1 MLKNKSRF
9 ILARHGETFL
19 NLEHRWQG
27 MGDSLL
33 TEEGVK
39 QAELLGREMK
49 SYHVSR
55 IITSQLQRAR
65 QTGNIV
71 AGINGI
77 RSIRS
82 TEFLNER
89 NLGILEGLTSDEIR
103 EKFGV
108 DFRVITSTD
117 IDEFERVEPWK
128 SFVGRIFSYLEEL
141 HDRNYEGTTLLLAHG
156 GVMRAVYNTLTNS
169 NEQKVVFF
177 NCSYMML
184 HRENRNFTIDSI
196 SAPGYSLSLHDSN
209 QAINEDITD

>member
-1 MLKNKSRF
+1 MLQNKSRF
-9 ILARHGETFL
+9 ILARHGETIL

-27 MGDSLL
+27 MGDSKL

-39 QAELLGREMK
+39 QAELLGKAMK
-49 SYHVSR
+49 RYNISR
-55 IITSQLQRAR
+55 IITSQLRRAR
-65 QTGNIV
+65 ETGNIV

-77 RSIRS
+77 RSISS

-89 NLGILEGLTSDEIR
+89 NLGIMEGLTPEEIR
-103 EKFGV
+103 RKFSV
-108 DFRVITSTD
+108 DFKFITSTD
-117 IDEFERVEPWK
+117 IDEFEGVEPWK
-128 SFVGRIFSYLEEL
+128 SFVGRIFSYLEDL

-184 HRENRNFTIDSI
+184 HVENRNFTIDSI
-196 SAPGYSLSLHDSN
+196 SSPGYLISPHDS
-209 QAINEDITD
+209 I

>member
-1 MLKNKSRF
+1 MLKNKPRF

-39 QAELLGREMK
+39 QAELLGRSMK
-49 SYHVSR
+49 RYHISR

-65 QTGNIV
+65 ETGNIV

-77 RSIRS
+77 RSISS

-89 NLGILEGLTSDEIR
+89 NLGILEGLTPEEIR
-103 EKFGV
+103 KKFGV

-128 SFVGRIFSYLEEL
+128 SFVGRIFSYLEDL
-141 HDRNYEGTTLLLAHG
+141 LNRNYEGTTLLLTHG

-184 HRENRNFTIDSI
+184 HMENRNFTIEGISEPGYRLSPHDSI
-196 SAPGYSLSLHDSN
+196 
-209 QAINEDITD
+209 